1 MDVYRSSLDQGG
13 NPPPS
18 VAACRAEVQRLIAFR
33 DFAAAPQM
41 RNFLEY
47 IVEETLA
54 QRGDQLKERNIAVH
68 ALMRDTAFDPRLD
81 CIVRV
86 MAGKLR
92 RALEC
97 HYQGIDGASAAVRI
111 EVPRGTYR
119 PVFRRIELTSWEAA
133 SSHATI
139 SAQRSPAT
147 GSRPVLAVLP
157 LLPLTEGREELALA
171 EALACEVCVRLRQL
185 SWLELLDYL
194 VTRRW
199 QNDPHGSAVEEMH
212 CCDYVV
218 GGTCRRQAGQFR
230 VTVQLTNVCD
240 GHLLWADQ
248 FDLFASMENFAA
260 EDAIVTRICD
270 SISQSLRAAVPIG
283 NLQRAQRR
291 AARRGVQSGAKSS
304 AIVKTL
310 PP

>member
-33 DFAAAPQM
+33 DFAAAPQL
-41 RNFLEY
+41 RNFLQY

-68 ALMRDTAFDPRLD
+68 ALKRDADFDPRLD

-92 RALEC
+92 RALAC

-119 PVFRRIELTSWEAA
+119 PEFRRIELASRETT
-133 SSHATI
+133 SSHPPAQRSTAAGEITI
-139 SAQRSPAT
+139 SAQRSPAA
-147 GSRPVLAVLP
+147 GSRPVVAVLP
-157 LLPLTEGREELALA
+157 LLPLTEGSEELALA
-171 EALACEVCVRLRQL
+171 EALACEVCVLLRQL

-199 QNDPHGSAVEEMH
+199 QNDPHGSAEEEMH
-212 CCDYVV
+212 CCDYIVRGTV
-218 GGTCRRQAGQFR
+218 GGRRG
-230 VTVQLTNVCD
+230 N
-240 GHLLWADQ
+240 
-248 FDLFASMENFAA
+248 FASRCSSPAPA
-260 EDAIVTRICD
+260 TGTCCGPVSLTCSRQWR
-270 SISQSLRAAVPIG
+270 ISQR
-283 NLQRAQRR
+283 
-291 AARRGVQSGAKSS
+291 
-304 AIVKTL
+304 KTQL
-310 PP
+310 